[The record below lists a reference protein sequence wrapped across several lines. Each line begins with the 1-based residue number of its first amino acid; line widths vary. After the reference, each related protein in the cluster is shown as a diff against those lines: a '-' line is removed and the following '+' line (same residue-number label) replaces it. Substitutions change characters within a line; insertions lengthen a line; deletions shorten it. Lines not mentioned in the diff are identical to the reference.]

1 MRRRTYLVGCSTAL
15 TAGLA
20 GCAGS
25 SEEPSPDDSPS
36 GDDPTETDQP
46 DGTDTPH
53 GDPEYPLGLANP
65 SFEDGLT
72 GWRVGKDLPDVPGG
86 GGTVDHGTEVVT
98 ERASDGEQ
106 AVEFYIS
113 GVADDGTIWVEQ
125 EVDFSGVETVTLDA
139 YSEMR
144 SANILSEV
152 AFFAGEK
159 PDDGLQERDF
169 DRSEDVQDHE
179 GWKTYEYSVA
189 DLSGAGTLAVGMNVI
204 WETDVRSVFDNVEL
218 IGASESGT
226 ETTQS

>member
-20 GCAGS
+20 GCTGS
-25 SEEPSPDDSPS
+25 SDESSPDDSPA
-36 GDDPTETDQP
+36 DDPSDTDRP

-53 GDPEYPLGLANP
+53 TDPEYPIGLANP
-65 SFEDGLT
+65 SFEDGLD
-72 GWRVGKDLPDVPGG
+72 GWWIGKDLPEIPGG

-125 EVDFSGVETVTLDA
+125 EMDFSGVKTVTVDA

-159 PDDGLQERDF
+159 PEGGLQERDF

-179 GWKTYEYSVA
+179 GWKTYEYSVTE
-189 DLSGAGTLAVGMNVI
+189 LSGTGTLAVGMNVI
-204 WETDVRSVFDNVEL
+204 WETDVRSVFDNVQTVVADRE
-218 IGASESGT
+218 T
-226 ETTQS
+226 ETTRS